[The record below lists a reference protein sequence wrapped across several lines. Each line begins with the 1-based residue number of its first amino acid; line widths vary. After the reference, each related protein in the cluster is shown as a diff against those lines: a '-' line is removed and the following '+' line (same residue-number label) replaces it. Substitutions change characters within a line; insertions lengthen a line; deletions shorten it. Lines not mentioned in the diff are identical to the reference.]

1 MDVID
6 IQNRLATLEAEFNTL
21 FNDTLPLFDL
31 SGNTLKAC
39 LINQLPM
46 QVEWEMMVRKL
57 SYLFDECE
65 MEMETAYSA
74 SFKNEMS
81 NVYVKVSTT
90 EAKEFAKA
98 DPTYQSYRKALNKV
112 RQVRDEARG
121 CLETVMSRKYTCN
134 SLTNAIVAGVDST
147 IL

>member
-6 IQNRLATLEAEFNTL
+6 IRKELKRLETDFNAL

-31 SGNTLKAC
+31 SGNTLKVC

-57 SYLFDECE
+57 SYLHDECE
-65 MEMETAYSA
+65 LEMESAYA
-74 SFKNEMS
+74 AAFKNEMS
-81 NVYVKVSTT
+81 NPYAKVSTT

-98 DPTYQSYRKALNKV
+98 DPTYQQFRRALNSVK
-112 RQVRDEARG
+112 QVRDEARG
-121 CLETVMSRKYTCN
+121 CLDTVQSRKYTCN